1 MLTLTKKTEYGLM
14 ALIQLSQDG
23 QRFHSAREL
32 SDMCHIPLPLLM
44 NILKTLAQH
53 HIVSSTRGARG
64 GYKLATPA
72 DRLSLSR
79 IVQVL
84 EGPLKLVQCVGD
96 NGEEVG
102 LENRC
107 ERTGCCSI
115 RSPLL
120 KINDRLERFL
130 GKITLAGLA
139 ESATSEVE
147 VTLRVSANSA
157 PRPAAADETTN
168 SPRPRRPIIQPT

>member
-14 ALIQLSQDG
+14 ALIHLSQNG
-23 QRFHSAREL
+23 QRVRSAREI
-32 SDMCHIPLPLLM
+32 SDVCHIPLPLLM

-53 HIVSSTRGARG
+53 HIVDSSRGARG

-72 DRLSLSR
+72 DRLSLAR

-96 NGEEVG
+96 NGEKVG
-102 LENRC
+102 FESRC

-139 ESATSEVE
+139 DSATSEVQ
-147 VTLRVSANSA
+147 VTLRVDSHSA
-157 PRPAAADETTN
+157 PLSASAGD
-168 SPRPRRPIIQPT
+168 